1 MSLGITMD
9 ELKYGVVFPAY
20 NEAAR
25 INLEHY
31 SNFSKQHPDCL
42 VIMVDDGSTD
52 SSRQLL
58 AKLEQETSTIK
69 VLLLDKNVGK
79 AEAIRQG
86 FNFAKDYKLSFL
98 GFADSDE
105 ATPFS
110 ELSRV
115 IGHCKGLKNFFLIA
129 SRVKEK
135 SSQIKRRKLRLIASF
150 FFKFIVTKSTGVMV
164 EDPQCGCKF
173 MSIEIAND
181 LFDRPFISRWLFD
194 VELLFRF
201 KKLKINK
208 DENYNVENIRLK
220 EWTDIPNGKLKL
232 KDFLIAP
239 FGLIS
244 IIWHYRKD

>member
-1 MSLGITMD
+1 MD
-9 ELKYGVVFPAY
+9 ELKCGVVFPAY

-42 VIMVDDGSTD
+42 IIMVDDGSTD
-52 SSRQLL
+52 NSRQLL
-58 AKLEQETSTIK
+58 AKLEQETSTIRI
-69 VLLLDKNVGK
+69 LLLDQNVGK

-115 IGHCKGLKNFFLIA
+115 IGHCKGLNDFFLIA
-129 SRVKEK
+129 SREKEE
-135 SSQIKRRKLRLIASF
+135 SSQIKRRKIRLIASF
-150 FFKFIVTKSTGVMV
+150 FFKFIVTKSTGVKA

-173 MSIEIAND
+173 MSVEIARE
-181 LFDRPFISRWLFD
+181 LFEQPFISRWLFD

-201 KKLKINK
+201 RKLRKSK
-208 DENYNVENIRLK
+208 ARKYEVENIRLK
-220 EWTDIPNGKLKL
+220 QWTDIPNGKLKL
-232 KDFLIAP
+232 IDFLIAP
-239 FGLIS
+239 FSLLA
-244 IIWHYRKD
+244 IIWHYKKY